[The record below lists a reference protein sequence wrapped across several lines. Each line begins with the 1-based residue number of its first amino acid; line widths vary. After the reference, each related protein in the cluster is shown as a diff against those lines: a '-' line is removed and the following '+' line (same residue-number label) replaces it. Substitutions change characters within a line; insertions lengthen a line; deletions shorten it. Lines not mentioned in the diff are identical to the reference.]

1 MERID
6 NFFLFL
12 SFVENTLTFSLFRL
26 MLAVKLPEITFIM
39 LRYIPCKPSLSHI
52 FIMKG
57 CWILPMAIYL
67 SIEVL
72 MWFLSFSLLIWWV
85 TFIDLLMLN
94 QSFSLKWGLLKDGC
108 SFWCIHI
115 LYLIKKIC
123 IYVHKENW
131 YPIFFI
137 LEVFIW
143 FIFQVS

>member
-39 LRYIPCKPSLSHI
+39 LRYIPCKPSLSYI

-85 TFIDLLMLN
+85 TFID
-94 QSFSLKWGLLKDGC
+94 
-108 SFWCIHI
+108 
-115 LYLIKKIC
+115 
-123 IYVHKENW
+123 V
-131 YPIFFI
+131 
-137 LEVFIW
+137 
-143 FIFQVS
+143 